1 MLANETDGATVDE
14 DALYRKVIRRIVP
27 IFFIGFVC
35 SYLDRVNISLAKLPM
50 QRDFGLTEHAFTLG
64 ASIFFWGY
72 MVFEVPSNLLLQR
85 VGARAWIARIMI
97 TWGLVSMLM
106 IFSRS
111 LPVFYSLRLLLGVC
125 EAGFVPGVL
134 YYANQWLPTRRQSG
148 MFALFLLALP
158 VAEVIG
164 APLSGFLI
172 EHTNGVGGL
181 HGWQWLFLLEGAP
194 TVVLGGVLF
203 AVLRNRPDQV
213 RWLTPAEQAVVLRNV
228 NHVPHRSHRVLAA
241 FLLPGMYLLIAV
253 MLLFNT
259 SFYGLVFWL
268 PSIVERSGVTSTTT
282 IGLLTAIPFA
292 AGGVSMVV
300 VSHLAERT
308 GRQRL
313 YATASAAA
321 GCLGMAAA
329 WLFAGRLP
337 FALAG
342 LSVAIAGV
350 LSLMPIFSTLPGRML
365 AGPAAAGGL
374 ALINSCGSLSGV
386 LGVWIIRAAGVRGGI
401 GIFALMLLGSAALLY
416 LAAGTDGQT
425 RHELPAAVAEL

>member
-1 MLANETDGATVDE
+1 MAAPAAESMDE

-27 IFFIGFVC
+27 LFFLGFVC

-50 QRDFGLTEHAFTLG
+50 QHDFGLTEHAFTLG

-85 VGARAWIARIMI
+85 VGARVWIARIMI

-106 IFSRS
+106 VFSRS
-111 LPVFYSLRLLLGVC
+111 LPVFYGLRLLLGLC

-134 YYANQWLPTRRQSG
+134 YYANQWLPARRQSG

-164 APLSGFLI
+164 APVSGFI
-172 EHTNGVGGL
+172 VEHTTGVGGL

-194 TVVLGGVLF
+194 TVVLGVVLF

-213 RWLTPAEQAVVLRNV
+213 RWLTPAEQAVVVRNV
-228 NHVPHRSHRVLAA
+228 SDTTQRSHRVLDA
-241 FLLPGMYLLIAV
+241 FLLPGVYLLIAI

-268 PSIVERSGVTSTTT
+268 PSIVEQSGVKSTTA

-292 AGGVSMVV
+292 VGGVSMLL
-300 VSHLAERT
+300 VSRYAERS
-308 GRQRL
+308 GCVRL
-313 YATASAAA
+313 RVPWRHASA
-321 GCLGMAAA
+321 
-329 WLFAGRLP
+329 
-337 FALAG
+337 
-342 LSVAIAGV
+342 
-350 LSLMPIFSTLPGRML
+350 
-365 AGPAAAGGL
+365 
-374 ALINSCGSLSGV
+374 
-386 LGVWIIRAAGVRGGI
+386 
-401 GIFALMLLGSAALLY
+401 
-416 LAAGTDGQT
+416 
-425 RHELPAAVAEL
+425 

>member
-1 MLANETDGATVDE
+1 MLVKPGVGPIDE
-14 DALYRKVIRRIVP
+14 EALYRKVIARTVP
-27 IFFIGFVC
+27 LFFLGFVC

-50 QRDFGLTEHAFTLG
+50 QRDFGLTEHAFTVG

-72 MVFEVPSNLLLQR
+72 MFFEVPSNLLLAR

-106 IFSRS
+106 VFSRS
-111 LPVFYSLRLLLGVC
+111 LPVFYGLRLLLGLC

-134 YYANQWLPTRRQSG
+134 YYANQWLPSRRQSG

-158 VAEVIG
+158 AAEVIG
-164 APLSGFLI
+164 APLSGFI
-172 EHTNGVGGL
+172 VEHATGIGGL

-194 TVVLGGVLF
+194 TIVLGFVLF

-213 RWLTPAEQAVVLRNV
+213 RWLSPAEQAAVLRNV
-228 NHVPHRSHRVLAA
+228 SDAPQRSHRVLEA
-241 FLLPGMYLLIAV
+241 FLLPGVYLLIAV

-268 PSIVERSGVTSTTT
+268 PSIVERSGVKSTST

-292 AGGVSMVV
+292 VGGVSMVV
-300 VSHLAERT
+300 VSRMAERS

-313 YATASAAA
+313 FATASAFA
-321 GCLGMAAA
+321 GCVGMFAA
-329 WLFAGRLP
+329 WIFAENFPL
-337 FALAG
+337 ALAA
-342 LSVAIAGV
+342 LSVATAGV
-350 LSLMPIFSTLPGRML
+350 LSLMPIFWTLPGRML

-374 ALINSCGSLSGV
+374 ALINACGSFSGV
-386 LGVWIIRAAGVRGGI
+386 LGVWVIRAAGVRGGM
-401 GIFALMLLGSAALLY
+401 GIFAVMLLACAVLL
-416 LAAGTDGQT
+416 
-425 RHELPAAVAEL
+425 HAAVSAEPERQRRLQAAATEL